1 MAVSDAAREVII
13 RVADNGTVRE
23 ISSLKPCGFANL
35 PPHMKNSIAS
45 ISTQIA
51 SDIVIASAM
60 PCAPLMKVT
69 SPPANT
75 TESIILTTSSSS
87 SVDENAKK
95 FFLPQNQLLKD
106 A

>member
-13 RVADNGTVRE
+13 RVADSGTVRE

-69 SPPANT
+69 SPPAKT
-75 TESIILTTSSSS
+75 TDRIIFTTSSSS